1 MLTIRVWENGLDK
14 YNGLGEPDEDHT
26 DSAAVTRLLT
36 LFIHPSIHSFTYL
49 FSHSFIH
56 SLTHLCV
63 CVPVHARVCMLVQMC
78 LCECAYVH
86 IRAVCV

>member
-36 LFIHPSIHSFTYL
+36 LFIHPSIHTPPRWKSSYT
-49 FSHSFIH
+49 
-56 SLTHLCV
+56 SLKIQPCV
-63 CVPVHARVCMLVQMC
+63 FNIPVFPSEH
-78 LCECAYVH
+78 EDFGST
-86 IRAVCV
+86 